1 MIDLQSELTIDA
13 QRLLNYLRNCAASR
27 AQARTDRQI
36 AAALE
41 LPERVIVRLADELLT
56 HGVAVIATCAHP
68 MGRWLLT
75 GGASDEDWAEAR
87 KYVEVLAGRA
97 KRIFTRRQHAEA
109 ALRRTEARRRVE
121 STGQRRLF

>member
-13 QRLLNYLRNCAASR
+13 QRLLDYLRNCAASR
-27 AQARTDRQI
+27 SQARTDRQI
-36 AAALE
+36 ASALG

-56 HGVAVIATCAHP
+56 HGVAVIATCSHP

-75 GGASDEDWAEAR
+75 SGAGEEDWAAAR
-87 KYVEVLAGRA
+87 KYVDVLKGRA
-97 KRIFTRRQHAEA
+97 TRIFSRRQHAEA